1 MQAALSALPVTLA
14 NKLSSATNT
23 YELLPPTPQDSP
35 LLPGEV
41 LRPKKRTTRRR
52 WLLLLPTAFVLAG
65 CFGWFSGSEGSL
77 GRSSILT
84 EDAHVD
90 SDTSV
95 DHSGD
100 LTDGHP
106 RFLLPPTPLRPSPQP
121 LPYPA
126 PPTSCLLHL
135 YTLADTSDFDPT
147 LCDLSDSL
155 EPIGSVVTFVNG
167 TGDLFLSAYEASLAS
182 VNEGG
187 GNVKPAKRHYSNMG
201 ELRFS
206 LRSVGRNLVGKRLEE
221 GRVHGIGSDFPS
233 PDVNDTA
240 R

>member
-1 MQAALSALPVTLA
+1 MQAALSALPVTLT
-14 NKLSSATNT
+14 NKLSSASNT

-41 LRPKKRTTRRR
+41 SRSKKRTTRRR
-52 WLLLLPTAFVLAG
+52 WLLLLPTVFILAG
-65 CFGWFSGSEGSL
+65 CFGWFSGSRGLLAAKDNHIDLETM
-77 GRSSILT
+77 I
-84 EDAHVD
+84 
-90 SDTSV
+90 
-95 DHSGD
+95 DHTGD

-106 RFLLPPTPLRPSPQP
+106 RFLLPATPLRPSPQP

-135 YTLADTSDFDPT
+135 YTFADPSDFDPT

-221 GRVHGIGSDFPS
+221 GKVHGVGSDFPS
-233 PDVNDTA
+233 PDVNDTV